1 MSLYDLTSFYTTFK
15 ILYNVQTFGET
26 HKNSTLLVEKVH
38 FKPFGK
44 CSPHCG
50 PQLSKYGIS

>member
-26 HKNSTLLVEKVH
+26 HKNSTFACRKGA
-38 FKPFGK
+38 F
-44 CSPHCG
+44 
-50 PQLSKYGIS
+50 